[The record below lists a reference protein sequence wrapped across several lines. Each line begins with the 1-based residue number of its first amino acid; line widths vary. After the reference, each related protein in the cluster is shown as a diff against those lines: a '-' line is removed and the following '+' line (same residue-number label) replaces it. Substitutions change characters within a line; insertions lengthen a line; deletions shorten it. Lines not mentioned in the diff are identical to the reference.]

1 MTKRIKLHS
10 YKLWPARRHLRLS
23 GRRLICA
30 LLCLI
35 ASAAAQG
42 SDELGEAL
50 QRSDEIRSSSPGQF
64 SAMLRKLE
72 LRRTDMS
79 AAEQD
84 YLSYLLAYEHS
95 FNGRLEKARSIYQ
108 ELVQSSAVL
117 EIRFR
122 ALTSLVNTNAIKREW
137 SQGAENLRQTLQLL
151 PQIKDDG
158 FYVHGLAV
166 AAVFYNLLGQYQQG
180 LHFATRLREKGHND
194 GRSLCFANQLS
205 LQALFGL
212 KRIEATDKA
221 FAQALNICRE
231 ANEPVGASAILS
243 YQAELYINEGKP
255 QQALELLLHQLPQM
269 ESTRYAPMIAS
280 YYSLLAEAYWRTD
293 EPELAK
299 KFAIQAVAGGAEA
312 GKGDPSIRAF
322 RVLYQYYRQSGD
334 LGAALD
340 AYIQYSEADKAFLD
354 EIRAKTLAFQLAEH
368 QSVEQKNRIALLDE
382 QNKLLKVKQQ
392 LAETESHN
400 HKLLIAA
407 LFCVITLLLTWGY
420 QSWKTQKRLR
430 ELAEFDCLTGIFSR
444 GHFTQV
450 GLSALEYCKL
460 QQLPVSCIMLD
471 LDNFKRINDT
481 KGHKTGD
488 WALREVARIARNLC
502 NGKEILGRIGGEEF
516 CLLMPETRI
525 DKAIAFAEILRELLE
540 QADTSDSGH
549 SFTLTA
555 SFGVSEAA
563 ISGYQLEA
571 LLADTDKAMYQAK
584 KNGRNQVCSA
594 ADIP

>member
-1 MTKRIKLHS
+1 M
-10 YKLWPARRHLRLS
+10 
-23 GRRLICA
+23 
-30 LLCLI
+30 
-35 ASAAAQG
+35 
-42 SDELGEAL
+42 
-50 QRSDEIRSSSPGQF
+50 
-64 SAMLRKLE
+64 
-72 LRRTDMS
+72 
-79 AAEQD
+79 
-84 YLSYLLAYEHS
+84 
-95 FNGRLEKARSIYQ
+95 
-108 ELVQSSAVL
+108 
-117 EIRFR
+117 
-122 ALTSLVNTNAIKREW
+122 
-137 SQGAENLRQTLQLL
+137 
-151 PQIKDDG
+151 
-158 FYVHGLAV
+158 
-166 AAVFYNLLGQYQQG
+166 
-180 LHFATRLREKGHND
+180 
-194 GRSLCFANQLS
+194 
-205 LQALFGL
+205 
-212 KRIEATDKA
+212 
-221 FAQALNICRE
+221 
-231 ANEPVGASAILS
+231 
-243 YQAELYINEGKP
+243 
-255 QQALELLLHQLPQM
+255 
-269 ESTRYAPMIAS
+269 
-280 YYSLLAEAYWRTD
+280 
-293 EPELAK
+293 
-299 KFAIQAVAGGAEA
+299 
-312 GKGDPSIRAF
+312 
-322 RVLYQYYRQSGD
+322 
-334 LGAALD
+334 
-340 AYIQYSEADKAFLD
+340 
-354 EIRAKTLAFQLAEH
+354 
-368 QSVEQKNRIALLDE
+368 
-382 QNKLLKVKQQ
+382 
-392 LAETESHN
+392 AETESHN

-563 ISGYQLEA
+563 ISGYQLET